1 MVKGIYAGVWD
12 LLHPGHLIALCWAK
26 HRCDHLTVALN
37 VQPDHKARQ
46 PIETESE
53 RHCRLEGCK
62 YVDDI
67 VSYKGEAELR
77 QIYATGKYQIAF
89 ISKEHQNNF
98 TDPSPARPVFVPRNT
113 TNSSTSLKKRI
124 KQKV

>member
-12 LLHPGHLIALCWAK
+12 LLHPGHLIALQWARD
-26 HRCDHLTVALN
+26 RCDHLTAALN

-53 RHCRLEGCK
+53 RHLRLEGCK

-67 VSYKGEAELR
+67 VSYKGETELR
-77 QIYATGKYQIAF
+77 GLYATGKYQIAF
-89 ISKEHQNNF
+89 VSQEHQDDF
-98 TDPSPARPVFVPRNT
+98 TDPSPACPMFVPRNT
-113 TNSSTSLKKRI
+113 THSSTTLRERI
-124 KQKV
+124 KQKI